1 MSASSVP
8 SVLLVGGSGLVGTL
22 TASTLRRLH
31 PQLHLTIA
39 GRNLERARAVAARIG
54 NADAVA
60 IDLGRR
66 DLGLDGR
73 DYSAVVPLLKDDT
86 LHTLDFAQDRGIA
99 YLSTS
104 SASFEMAPEVARYAQ
119 RPDRSP
125 VLFASHWLA
134 GVATLPTMVFARDYA
149 RIDSIRLGAVLDEQ
163 DMGGQAA
170 ADDWERITT
179 ATTSTQLLQDGV
191 WRWVRDDDARRRFR
205 RTDGVE
211 VEGLAY
217 SPLDVVALSQATDA
231 RSIRL
236 DLHYGLSSHRARGE
250 PFSTE
255 LVVEIAGRDASGAQR
270 QSRHEIVHPQ
280 GQAPVTALGIALSVE
295 RLLGLDGR
303 PAPAPGLHLMST
315 LLDPDRYLQ
324 HLQASGAQ
332 VLAR

>member
-1 MSASSVP
+1 MSSASVP
-8 SVLLVGGSGLVGTL
+8 SVLLVGGSGLVGSL

-31 PQLHLTIA
+31 PDLRLTIA
-39 GRNLERARAVAARIG
+39 GRNLDRAQAVAAQVG

-60 IDLGRR
+60 IDLDRR
-66 DLGLDGR
+66 DLGLDGA
-73 DYSAVVPLLKDDT
+73 DYSVVVPLLKDDT

-149 RIDSIRLGAVLDEQ
+149 QIDSIRLGAVLDEQ
-163 DMGGQAA
+163 DMGGAA
-170 ADDWERITT
+170 AATDWERITT
-179 ATTSTQLLQDGV
+179 ATTSTQVLQDGA
-191 WRWVRDDDARRRFR
+191 WRWIRDDDAKRRFL

-211 VEGLAY
+211 VEGMAY
-217 SPLDVVALSQATDA
+217 SPLDVVGLSQVTGA

-250 PFSTE
+250 HFSTE
-255 LVVEIAGRDASGAQR
+255 LVVEIAGRDASGALR
-270 QSRHEIVHPQ
+270 QSRHEIVHPD
-280 GQAPVTALGIALSVE
+280 GQAPVTALGLALSVE
-295 RLLGLDGR
+295 RLLGLDGL

-315 LLDPDRYLQ
+315 LLDPDRYLER
-324 HLQASGAQ
+324 LQASGAR
-332 VLAR
+332 VVER